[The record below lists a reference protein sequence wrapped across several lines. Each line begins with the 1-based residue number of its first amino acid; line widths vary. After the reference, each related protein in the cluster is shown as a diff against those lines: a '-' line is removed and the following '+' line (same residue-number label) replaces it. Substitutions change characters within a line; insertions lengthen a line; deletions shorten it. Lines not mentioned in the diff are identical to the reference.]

1 MWGYSPS
8 QAGVPH
14 PLEGESSWP
23 GNSTAT
29 WLFASNQ
36 ASTGSIAAFAED
48 YREVPSASGCN
59 LTWVMA
65 MKPKGVA
72 AGPGMPLDRPVM
84 SWMFQ
89 RFRYDLRSYT
99 EKRFANAS

>member
-1 MWGYSPS
+1 
-8 QAGVPH
+8 
-14 PLEGESSWP
+14 
-23 GNSTAT
+23 
-29 WLFASNQ
+29 
-36 ASTGSIAAFAED
+36 
-48 YREVPSASGCN
+48 VPSASGCN